1 MSAIK
6 GNALGVRA
14 LARASSAVGAT
25 LVHYSTDFVFDG
37 EGERPY
43 SEGDAA
49 RPLGNYG
56 LSKLLGEY
64 FALEV
69 PSAYVL
75 RVESLFGGK
84 RAKSSVDKILA
95 GIRAGQPVRVFA
107 DRTVSPSYVDDVVDA
122 TDKLLVARHCAR
134 AVPLRERWQRNV
146 ARYCGGVDAV
156 ARSGSGHR
164 AGQRQRRQAHRKA
177 PALLCS
183 RERQVAD
190 GVHRNAHV
198 AGCPATL
205 RPRDARRV
213 VPSRF
218 AGLPG
223 PFLYVLPLASGAST
237 TPSPVV
243 LPWHACCLTRRD
255 EQAPFSNHGRIL
267 SGGCPCAAVEQCRAH
282 CGPVSTQLAALYRG
296 AYATHRVRS
305 GSQPAEH
312 SIRGAT
318 KRRRQGHRRWGTPD
332 AAVPRSVDD
341 CPQCG

>member
-1 MSAIK
+1 MMRLMVTGAAGQLGSTVVERLSGRYEIVPFTRHELDIADERAVLDRVTAVSPGAVINCAAYNDVDGAESDAMSAIK

-37 EGERPY
+37 EAERPY

-122 TDKLLVARHCAR
+122 TDKLLGGGIAPGLYHCVNDGSGTWLDI
-134 AVPLRERWQRNV
+134 AVELTRLLGREADIVPVSVNDVKLTAKRP
-146 ARYCGGVDAV
+146 RYCALANDKLRMASIEMPAWQDAL
-156 ARSGSGHR
+156 
-164 AGQRQRRQAHRKA
+164 RR
-177 PALLCS
+177 
-183 RERQVAD
+183 
-190 GVHRNAHV
+190 
-198 AGCPATL
+198 
-205 RPRDARRV
+205 
-213 VPSRF
+213 
-218 AGLPG
+218 
-223 PFLYVLPLASGAST
+223 YVL
-237 TPSPVV
+237 V
-243 LPWHACCLTRRD
+243 
-255 EQAPFSNHGRIL
+255 
-267 SGGCPCAAVEQCRAH
+267 
-282 CGPVSTQLAALYRG
+282 TQD
-296 AYATHRVRS
+296 V
-305 GSQPAEH
+305 
-312 SIRGAT
+312 
-318 KRRRQGHRRWGTPD
+318 
-332 AAVPRSVDD
+332 
-341 CPQCG
+341 

>member
-1 MSAIK
+1 MRLMVTGAAGQLGSTVVERLSGRYEIVPFTRHELDIADERAVLERMAAISPWAVINCAAYNDVDGAESDAMSAIK

-122 TDKLLVARHCAR
+122 TDKLLVAGIAPGLYHCVNDGSGTWLDI
-134 AVPLRERWQRNV
+134 AVELTRLLGREADIVPVSVNDVKLTAKRP
-146 ARYCGGVDAV
+146 RYCALANDKLRMASIDMPTWQDAL
-156 ARSGSGHR
+156 
-164 AGQRQRRQAHRKA
+164 RR
-177 PALLCS
+177 
-183 RERQVAD
+183 
-190 GVHRNAHV
+190 
-198 AGCPATL
+198 
-205 RPRDARRV
+205 
-213 VPSRF
+213 
-218 AGLPG
+218 
-223 PFLYVLPLASGAST
+223 YVL
-237 TPSPVV
+237 V
-243 LPWHACCLTRRD
+243 
-255 EQAPFSNHGRIL
+255 
-267 SGGCPCAAVEQCRAH
+267 
-282 CGPVSTQLAALYRG
+282 TQD
-296 AYATHRVRS
+296 V
-305 GSQPAEH
+305 
-312 SIRGAT
+312 
-318 KRRRQGHRRWGTPD
+318 
-332 AAVPRSVDD
+332 
-341 CPQCG
+341 